1 MPRSA
6 GTRRRRRG
14 RIRAVQ
20 LEQSVGAVKLVLFV
34 VIVAPTD
41 SVFET
46 FDLNFVQTQ
55 CNKTPVKVN
64 LK

>member
-6 GTRRRRRG
+6 RTRRRRRG

-46 FDLNFVQTQ
+46 LISILFKPSVIKPQ
-55 CNKTPVKVN
+55 
-64 LK
+64 